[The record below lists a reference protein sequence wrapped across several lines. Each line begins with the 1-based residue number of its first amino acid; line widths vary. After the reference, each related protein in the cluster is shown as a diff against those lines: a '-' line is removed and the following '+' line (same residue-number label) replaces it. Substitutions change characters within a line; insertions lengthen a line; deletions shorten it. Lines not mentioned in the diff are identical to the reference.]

1 MSFAGHTSGVNLKM
15 PDFGAVATQ
24 INVFGTFTPNLG
36 EMIQFDD
43 HIFQMGWFNHQL
55 DNKANM
61 SCKSIHGIFGGV
73 GTKTTHR
80 IYMYIY
86 IHIFFYMN
94 EFLFRVSMYLEDH
107 PI

>member
-1 MSFAGHTSGVNLKM
+1 MSFAGHTNGVNLKM
-15 PDFGAVATQ
+15 PDFGKVYLGCGNS
-24 INVFGTFTPNLG
+24 NVFGIFTPNLG

-61 SCKSIHGIFGGV
+61 SCKSIHGIFWGV
-73 GTKTTHR
+73 GTKKTHR

-86 IHIFFYMN
+86 LYIYMHIYFC
-94 EFLFRVSMYLEDH
+94 
-107 PI
+107 I